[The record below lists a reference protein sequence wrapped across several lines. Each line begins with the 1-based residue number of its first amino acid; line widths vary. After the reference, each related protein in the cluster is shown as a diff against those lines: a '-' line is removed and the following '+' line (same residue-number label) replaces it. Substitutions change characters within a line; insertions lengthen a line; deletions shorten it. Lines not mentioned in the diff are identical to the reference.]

1 VPRAELHVA
10 DLQPIARRLHLT
22 GMKAQDTVSTFRYGP
37 LWIAALA
44 ALLLGALAV
53 GVLIVS
59 SSNRAQAPVAA
70 AKQSPAPSEAPASP
84 APSEELAAAPVANV
98 TPFRCTASTLTAQNP
113 PAVATINAVRT
124 GAHSGYDRLVVQF
137 SGKQPGSIDITPQA
151 TASFLGA
158 PSGAATNLAGTRGL
172 KLVIKG
178 SDMHTAYSGSRDI
191 KTGYV
196 GLRETGVIEDF
207 EGYVSLGLGING
219 SNCYRAFV
227 LSNPN
232 RLVVDIQT
240 S

>member
-1 VPRAELHVA
+1 
-10 DLQPIARRLHLT
+10 
-22 GMKAQDTVSTFRYGP
+22 MKAPDTVSTFRYGP

-44 ALLLGALAV
+44 ALLLGALAA
-53 GVLIVS
+53 GVLFVT
-59 SSNRAQAPVAA
+59 SSNRASQAPVAA
-70 AKQSPAPSEAPASP
+70 AQQSPAPSAAPASP
-84 APSEELAAAPVANV
+84 AASEELAAAPVASV

-137 SGKQPGSIDITPQA
+137 SGRQPGSIEIAPQA

-158 PSGAATNLAGTRGL
+158 PSGAATTVAGTRGV

-178 SDMHTAYSGSRDI
+178 SDMHTAYTGSRDI
-191 KTGYV
+191 KTDYA
-196 GLRETGVIEDF
+196 GLRETRVIEDF
-207 EGYVSLGLGING
+207 EGYVSLGLGVNG
-219 SNCYRAFV
+219 SNCYRAFILTDPV
-227 LSNPN
+227 